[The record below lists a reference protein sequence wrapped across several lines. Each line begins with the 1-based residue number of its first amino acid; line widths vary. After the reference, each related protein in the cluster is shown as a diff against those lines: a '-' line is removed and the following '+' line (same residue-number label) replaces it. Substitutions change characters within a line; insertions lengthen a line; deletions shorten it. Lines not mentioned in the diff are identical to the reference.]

1 MTSLNNDFINVI
13 KKNPLLTKE
22 QEINLS
28 KEAKKGNSLARK
40 KLIESNYRLVISIA
54 KKYHRN
60 NFDFNDL
67 LQESSTGLIKAV
79 DRFDPELGYKFSTY
93 ATWWIKEA
101 IIKYI
106 NENETSIK
114 VPTHSR
120 ILNNDIK
127 NFIKTYEDNK
137 GYTPSL
143 EEISKETGEN
153 LKKIKYTLKANKA
166 LFYLD
171 NNTDKEDKKS
181 LINKIEDD
189 SVFINPEKNLENKE
203 LINIVKDSLKLLS
216 PKEEKIIR
224 LRFGIEESET
234 DTNNFPMTEEMWSNI
249 NEEKEICIRK

>member
-1 MTSLNNDFINVI
+1 MTSLNNAFINII

-22 QEINLS
+22 QEAKLS
-28 KEAKKGNSLARK
+28 KEAKKGNILSRK

-93 ATWWIKEA
+93 ATWWIREA
-101 IIKYI
+101 IMKYI
-106 NENETSIK
+106 NENETCIK

-120 ILNNDIK
+120 LLNNNIK
-127 NFIKTYEDNK
+127 SYIKSCENND
-137 GYTPSL
+137 GYTPTL
-143 EEISKETGEN
+143 EEISNVTGEN
-153 LKKIKYTLKANKA
+153 LKKIKYTIKANKA

-181 LINKIEDD
+181 LINKIEDN
-189 SVFINPEKNLENKE
+189 SFFINPEKNLENKE
-203 LINIVKDSLKLLS
+203 LISIVKDSLKLLTS
-216 PKEEKIIR
+216 KEEKIIR

-234 DTNNFPMTEEMWSNI
+234 DTKNFPMTEEMWSSI
-249 NEEKEICIRK
+249 NE

>member
-1 MTSLNNDFINVI
+1 MTSLSRSFIDII

-22 QEINLS
+22 QEVKLS

-67 LQESSTGLIKAV
+67 VQESSTGLIKAV

-101 IIKYI
+101 IIKFI

-120 ILNNDIK
+120 ILNNNIK
-127 NFIKTYEDNK
+127 SYIKSCESNK

-153 LKKIKYTLKANKA
+153 LKKIKYTLKANKS

-171 NNTDKEDKKS
+171 NNEEKEDKKS
-181 LINKIEDD
+181 LINKIEDN

-203 LINIVKDSLKLLS
+203 LISIIKNSLKLLS
-216 PKEEKIIR
+216 SKEEKIIR

-234 DTNNFPMTEEMWSNI
+234 DINCFPMTEEMWSRI
-249 NEEKEICIRK
+249 NEEVRISK

>member
-1 MTSLNNDFINVI
+1 MTSLNNAFINII

-22 QEINLS
+22 QEIKLS
-28 KEAKKGNSLARK
+28 KEAKKGNALARK

-127 NFIKTYEDNK
+127 SYIKSCEENK

-143 EEISKETGEN
+143 EEISNETGEN

-181 LINKIEDD
+181 LINKIEDN

-224 LRFGIEESET
+224 LRFGIEENET

-249 NEEKEICIRK
+249 NE